1 MPRISRW
8 AGGGEK
14 FYRLKTARG
23 VKNLG
28 STTLPDCVPLSQFVI
43 SLGLS
48 FFKWKM
54 QRASKGHSNFK
65 SALMLSDF
73 EFKIFL
79 GSGHNAYVSC
89 VSFGP

>member
-8 AGGGEK
+8 AAGGGK

-23 VKNLG
+23 GKNLG
-28 STTLPDCVPLSQFVI
+28 SMTLPDGAPVSQFVI

-54 QRASKGHSNFK
+54 QRVSKGHSNFK
-65 SALMLSDF
+65 SVLMLSDF
-73 EFKIFL
+73 EFKTF
-79 GSGHNAYVSC
+79 C
-89 VSFGP
+89 